1 MKKANR
7 IVMIMAVIVLCLSV
21 LGSASCL
28 AFHSHHHCTGENCSV
43 CVVITQC
50 DQRLRS
56 AAVSGSSA
64 LLLLCYAALAAF
76 LTGAETREA
85 SCETL
90 VSLKVE
96 MLN

>member
-1 MKKANR
+1 MKKTSR
-7 IVMIMAVIVLCLSV
+7 IVMIAAVIVLCLSV
-21 LGSASCL
+21 LGSASCF
-28 AFHSHHHCTGENCSV
+28 AVHSGHHCTGADCTICAV
-43 CVVITQC
+43 LTQC
-50 DQRLRS
+50 DRRLRS

-76 LTGAETREA
+76 LTDAETREA

-96 MLN
+96 MLD

>member
-1 MKKANR
+1 MKRAGR
-7 IVMIMAVIVLCLSV
+7 LVTAAAVMLFFLSFF
-21 LGSASCL
+21 GSVSFL
-28 AFHSHHHCTGENCSV
+28 AMHAHHHCMDETCSV
-43 CVVITQC
+43 CAVLVQC

-56 AAVSGSSA
+56 AVTAGSAA
-64 LLLLCYAALAAF
+64 LLLLSCSMAAAF
-76 LTGAETREA
+76 LTSAETREA